1 MSSFEQDITKVT
13 KQLPE
18 ERRGRGEVM
27 GGGKGVSISITAT
40 TIVSEEEETLS
51 TILNMSKGNHQNN
64 KYK

>member
-18 ERRGRGEVM
+18 ERRGGGEVM

-40 TIVSEEEETLS
+40 TIVSEEEETLFY
-51 TILNMSKGNHQNN
+51 NPEHV
-64 KYK
+64 